1 MILKNK
7 IFSEVAEYYTSKII
21 AHGDTPQGVDWNGKD
36 GQILRFQQLAKL
48 ININGEF
55 SINDIGCG
63 YGALYE
69 YLLEQNFKF
78 DYHGIDISEAM
89 IQAAELRYKDQIKA
103 NFICASTPRKVA
115 DFGVASGIFNVRMEN
130 SDTEW
135 LSYIEQTLDVL
146 NNTSKVGFA
155 FNCLTAYSDKDK
167 MRDYL
172 YYADPG
178 SFFDLCKRKYSRHV
192 SLIHDYGLYEFTIL
206 VRKQL

>member
-1 MILKNK
+1 MKNK

-130 SDTEW
+130 SDIEW

-155 FNCLTAYSDKDK
+155 FNCLSAYSDKDK